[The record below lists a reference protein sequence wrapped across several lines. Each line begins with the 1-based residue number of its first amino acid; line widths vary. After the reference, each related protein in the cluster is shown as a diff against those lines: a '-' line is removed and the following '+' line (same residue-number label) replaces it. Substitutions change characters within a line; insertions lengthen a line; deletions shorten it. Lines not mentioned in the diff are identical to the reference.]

1 MRKRSLLLTASLAL
15 AGALAIPVAATAM
28 AANAPRPSIEYTAF
42 IFLFPWMGPV
52 TETLDPIDVNSI
64 DILFDTIE
72 DPDAND
78 NPAHG

>member
-1 MRKRSLLLTASLAL
+1 MSKRSLVLVTLLAV
-15 AGALAIPVAATAM
+15 GALAIPCAGAAGMPADTK
-28 AANAPRPSIEYTAF
+28 RPSMEFTAF
-42 IFLFPWMGPV
+42 VFLFPWMGPV
-52 TETLDPIDVNSI
+52 LETLDPIDINAI